1 MGLSKVSAGTF
12 FLVVTELFMNAL
24 EHGVLGLSSSLK
36 NEVDGFERY
45 VEARQRSLQNLQK
58 GQIVFALS
66 YRNEQGQGV
75 IRIQVQDSGAGFNYR
90 ALGDDG
96 LIASRR
102 LSGRGIALL
111 RRFCRSVEYHGAGNK
126 VSAELVC

>member
-1 MGLSKVSAGTF
+1 
-12 FLVVTELFMNAL
+12 
-24 EHGVLGLSSSLK
+24 
-36 NEVDGFERY
+36 
-45 VEARQRSLQNLQK
+45 
-58 GQIVFALS
+58 
-66 YRNEQGQGV
+66 
-75 IRIQVQDSGAGFNYR
+75 VQDSGAGFNYR